1 MRYPRL
7 WAIAGWLMVCA
18 IVWLSVTPSPPDPGF
33 ENADKLEHVLA
44 YGVLTFWFCQLHASA
59 RVQVAVAL
67 GFIAMGVGLE
77 LVQGALAYRT
87 YDGYDMLAN
96 AVGVAAGWA
105 AARVA
110 GPNVFARV
118 ERLIG

>member
-7 WAIAGWLMVCA
+7 WAITGWLMVGA
-18 IVWLSVTPSPPDPGF
+18 IVWLSVMPSPPDPGF

-44 YGVLTFWFCQLHASA
+44 YGVLTFWFCQVHASA
-59 RVQVAVAL
+59 RVQLVVAL

-77 LVQGALAYRT
+77 FVQGALAYRT
-87 YDGYDMLAN
+87 YDEYDMIADTVG
-96 AVGVAAGWA
+96 AVAGWA
-105 AARVA
+105 VARVV